1 MPPRTISKDKAR
13 KVADRYF
20 TMAPDS
26 GDGEDDDG
34 FDLPPTAKPRGP
46 RSAAEDLAD
55 KYVPEPRP
63 ELEPLSEKEWRFVEE
78 YCVDWN
84 GAQAAIRCGYSNKS
98 ARVTAHRLLT
108 KANIALQVEKR
119 RRDLEA
125 KASVNS
131 LTILDRLHA
140 ELLAD
145 MADLFDEATGALKPV
160 HEWPLIW
167 RRGMVSGVKVKVLK
181 DEDGN
186 ETGYTAEVKLA
197 DRVRRIELLG
207 RHHLVAAF
215 REAMKGDNAQEGDE
229 VLRDLREQLNGTALK
244 PNAMIEGT
252 AREVSGGK

>member
-20 TMAPDS
+20 TMAPDA

-34 FDLPPTAKPRGP
+34 FDLPRTAKPRGP
-46 RSAAEDLAD
+46 RSAAEDIAD

-84 GAQAAIRCGYSNKS
+84 GAQAAIRAGYSERNS
-98 ARVTAHRLLT
+98 RSQAHRLLT
-108 KANIALQVEKR
+108 KANIAREIEKR
-119 RRDLEA
+119 RAQLEA
-125 KASVNS
+125 KAGVNS

-140 ELLAD
+140 EILAD
-145 MADLFDEATGALKPV
+145 VADLFDEETGALKPV
-160 HEWPLIW
+160 REWPLIW
-167 RRGMVSGVKVKVLK
+167 RRGLVAGVKVKVLK

-186 ETGYTAEVKLA
+186 EIGHMAEVKLS
-197 DRVRRIELLG
+197 DRIKRIELLG
-207 RHHLVAAF
+207 RHHLVSAF
-215 REAMKGDNAQEGDE
+215 REPVKGDAEEGDE
-229 VLRDLREQLNGTALK
+229 VLRDLREQLNGTTLK

-252 AREVSGGK
+252 AREVSRGK